1 MLIRKA
7 LGRAEHGEALF
18 ASKYC
23 LVVEGYAPWTPRLAE
38 AMGAG
43 CVPAI
48 LSPAL
53 LPPFAGSLRWRDF
66 AVLLRPADI
75 GNLPAVLASHDH
87 ARLHANLLKVRNLLS
102 FVATGPVADDDALPL
117 IVFEM
122 WRRSRRRRSFTPGTA
137 TALAAPTG
145 ATGIATPTEPL
156 KVAFECAADGASCAY
171 AVRGARWNCSRRTK
185 MACGCVKD

>member
-1 MLIRKA
+1 MI
-7 LGRAEHGEALF
+7 
-18 ASKYC
+18 STQ
-23 LVVEGYAPWTPRLAE
+23 V
-38 AMGAG
+38 GAG

-53 LPPFAGSLRWRDF
+53 LPPFAGVLRWRDF

-75 GNLPAVLASHDH
+75 GNLPAMLASHDH
-87 ARLHANLLKVRNLLS
+87 ARLHANLLKVRRLLS
-102 FVATGPVADDDALPL
+102 FIATGPVADDDALPL

-122 WRRSRRRRSFTPGTA
+122 WRRSRRRREFASGTA
-137 TALAAPTG
+137 TALAAPASAPMGTL
-145 ATGIATPTEPL
+145 ATPTEPL

>member
-1 MLIRKA
+1 MI
-7 LGRAEHGEALF
+7 
-18 ASKYC
+18 STQ
-23 LVVEGYAPWTPRLAE
+23 V
-38 AMGAG
+38 GAG

-53 LPPFAGSLRWRDF
+53 LPPFAGVLRWRDF
-66 AVLLRPADI
+66 AVLLRPADVP
-75 GNLPAVLASHDH
+75 NLPAVLAGHDH
-87 ARLHANLLKVRNLLS
+87 ARLHANLLKVRRLLS
-102 FVATGPVADDDALPL
+102 FVATGPVNDDDALPL

-122 WRRSRRRRSFTPGTA
+122 WRRSRRRRAFAPGTA

>member
-1 MLIRKA
+1 MI
-7 LGRAEHGEALF
+7 
-18 ASKYC
+18 STQ
-23 LVVEGYAPWTPRLAE
+23 V
-38 AMGAG
+38 GAG

-53 LPPFAGSLRWRDF
+53 LPPFAGVLRWRDF

-75 GNLPAVLASHDH
+75 GNLPAVLAGHDH
-87 ARLHANLLKVRNLLS
+87 ARLHANLLKVRRLLS

-122 WRRSRRRRSFTPGTA
+122 WRRSRRRRTFAPGTA
-137 TALAAPTG
+137 TALAAPAAVSAG
-145 ATGIATPTEPL
+145 SIATPTEPL
-156 KVAFECAADGASCAY
+156 KVAFACEADGTSCAY

-185 MACGCVKD
+185 MACGCSRE

>member
-1 MLIRKA
+1 MI
-7 LGRAEHGEALF
+7 
-18 ASKYC
+18 STQ
-23 LVVEGYAPWTPRLAE
+23 V
-38 AMGAG
+38 GAG

-53 LPPFAGSLRWRDF
+53 LPPFAGVLRWRDF

-75 GNLPAVLASHDH
+75 GNLPAVLAGHDH
-87 ARLHANLLKVRNLLS
+87 ARLHANLLRVRRLLS
-102 FVATGPVADDDALPL
+102 FVATGPVNDDDALPL

-122 WRRSRRRRSFTPGTA
+122 WRRSRRRRADFAPGTA
-137 TALAAPTG
+137 TALAAPAG
-145 ATGIATPTEPL
+145 ATGIATQTEPL

-185 MACGCVKD
+185 MACGCSRE

>member
-1 MLIRKA
+1 MI
-7 LGRAEHGEALF
+7 
-18 ASKYC
+18 STQ
-23 LVVEGYAPWTPRLAE
+23 V
-38 AMGAG
+38 GAG

-53 LPPFAGSLRWRDF
+53 LPPFAGVLRWRDF
-66 AVLLRPADI
+66 AVLLRPADVP
-75 GNLPAVLASHDH
+75 NLPAVLAGHDH
-87 ARLHANLLKVRNLLS
+87 ARLHANLLKVRRLLS

-122 WRRSRRRRSFTPGTA
+122 WRRSKRRRAFAPGTA
-137 TALAAPTG
+137 TALAAPASAPMGTL
-145 ATGIATPTEPL
+145 ATPTEPL

-185 MACGCVKD
+185 MACGCSRE

>member
-1 MLIRKA
+1 
-7 LGRAEHGEALF
+7 
-18 ASKYC
+18 
-23 LVVEGYAPWTPRLAE
+23 
-38 AMGAG
+38 MGAG

-53 LPPFAGSLRWRDF
+53 LPPFAGVLKWRDF

-75 GNLPAVLASHDH
+75 PNLPAVLAGHDH
-87 ARLHANLLKVRNLLS
+87 ARLHANLLKVRRLLS

-122 WRRSRRRRSFTPGTA
+122 WRRSRRRRAFAPGTA
-137 TALAAPTG
+137 TALAAPAAAAGT
-145 ATGIATPTEPL
+145 ATPTEPL
-156 KVAFECAADGASCAY
+156 KVAFACAADGASCAY

-185 MACGCVKD
+185 MAAAAACVGV

>member
-1 MLIRKA
+1 MI
-7 LGRAEHGEALF
+7 
-18 ASKYC
+18 STQ
-23 LVVEGYAPWTPRLAE
+23 V
-38 AMGAG
+38 GAG

-53 LPPFAGSLRWRDF
+53 LPPFAGVLRWRDF

-75 GNLPAVLASHDH
+75 GNLPAVLAGHDH
-87 ARLHANLLKVRNLLS
+87 ARLHANLLKVRRLLS
-102 FVATGPVADDDALPL
+102 FVATGPVNDDDALPL

-122 WRRSRRRRSFTPGTA
+122 WRRSKRRRTFAPGTA
-137 TALAAPTG
+137 TALAAPQG
-145 ATGIATPTEPL
+145 AIATIATPTEPL
-156 KVAFECAADGASCAY
+156 KVSFACAADGASCAY

>member
-1 MLIRKA
+1 MHAEGGVAPPEYDLRRALTERWAPDWWANARNRSWAGHPDLLIRKA

-53 LPPFAGSLRWRDF
+53 LPPFAGTLKWRDF

-75 GNLPAVLASHDH
+75 GNLPAVLAGHDH
-87 ARLHANLLKVRNLLS
+87 ARLHANLLKVRRLLS

-122 WRRSRRRRSFTPGTA
+122 
-137 TALAAPTG
+137 
-145 ATGIATPTEPL
+145 
-156 KVAFECAADGASCAY
+156 
-171 AVRGARWNCSRRTK
+171 
-185 MACGCVKD
+185 